1 MTLFAANEIPSVV
14 VTFVALIMF
23 LQMKMGVAM
32 STLFSTLLLLPW
44 VLQPLM
50 RKVMPGM
57 NGGRLWIHLTEILL
71 TLVLGIFALTMKN
84 GKWWTFGM
92 LFAISIL
99 STWHDLL
106 ARCYYRRRTQQAQ
119 EKYHSVLRT
128 MSAQMATVLTYG
140 LMIMAVGVLQIYFRQ
155 RPVSY
160 SWSLGCYILSGMYM
174 LMTLMNLML
183 LRNPGSP
190 HSYMP
195 QHWPWQRSGWFR
207 DVAILMLMLL
217 PQGLMF
223 YSRTIF
229 LLAPPQDGGLGCTL
243 QEVGFAQ
250 GTIGVIAFLLGVTIG
265 RWLQHRLGEDRL
277 RWPLTFCLGLS
288 PVVYVA
294 MTAYK
299 PQEIWM
305 LSAYTFVAQILFGLG
320 LNACRKYIEHISDER
335 YQNAVNPVY
344 IPIISLCI
352 LLPMV
357 ASGLLIEQMSFNRF
371 FLCDALCAPI
381 AWLLIYL
388 LGYKHRLEFRVW
400 CLVFSVIIR

>member
-1 MTLFAANEIPSVV
+1 
-14 VTFVALIMF
+14 
-23 LQMKMGVAM
+23 
-32 STLFSTLLLLPW
+32 
-44 VLQPLM
+44 
-50 RKVMPGM
+50 
-57 NGGRLWIHLTEILL
+57 
-71 TLVLGIFALTMKN
+71 
-84 GKWWTFGM
+84 M

-119 EKYHSVLRT
+119 EKYHGVLRT

-155 RPVSY
+155 RSVSY
-160 SWSLGCYILSGMYM
+160 SWSLGCYILAGVYM
-174 LMTLMNLML
+174 LMTLMNVLL
-183 LRNPGSP
+183 LRNPGNP

-195 QHWPWQRSGWFR
+195 QHWPWQRREWLK

-229 LLAPPQDGGLGCTL
+229 LLAKPQEGGLGCTL

-265 RWLQHRLGEDRL
+265 WWLQHRLGEDRL
-277 RWPLTFCLGLS
+277 RWPLILCLGLS

-294 MTAYK
+294 MTTYK
-299 PQEIWM
+299 PQEVWM
-305 LSAYTFVAQILFGLG
+305 LSAYTFVAQTLFGVG
-320 LNACRKYIEHISDER
+320 LNACRKYIEHISGMR

-344 IPIISLCI
+344 IPIVSLCI
-352 LLPMV
+352 ILPMV
-357 ASGLLIEQMSFNRF
+357 ASGFMIEYLSFEKF
-371 FLCDALCAPI
+371 FLYDALCAPI
-381 AWLLIYL
+381 VWMLIYL
-388 LGYKHRLEFRVW
+388 MERKKVLSLKFNV
-400 CLVFSVIIR
+400 